1 MENNNLE
8 SYDSFES
15 NKIDNNNNNKNEI
28 IYKKIYDFIKLI
40 IPNDKLQD
48 YNLLLITLENKSL
61 MNILS
66 YDSYNINK
74 KILILRSLIFFLN
87 KFPEL
92 FDFFNL
98 LFEDFYQFFF
108 NLYLENDSK
117 EFCLEIY
124 NILNISVQHLS
135 ITKKQIKYFFNKLSN
150 YYRNNDLN
158 IFNKK
163 LKKIISLLKI
173 IYKIHENEN
182 NKTYFNLIKSE
193 LGLTLN
199 LNNFKINKKIKL
211 LKGISFILKFDLNII
226 KQIEINSNYSLFL
239 LNLKENIIKIEISN
253 KLEIL
258 LTFNNSPSKTIFV
271 IDKNAAEKNIY
282 TIFFSVNIENK
293 NIKLFIFFF
302 NENNKYLD
310 LSKDIKEI
318 SYECKKTNEISKII
332 FFENFIGKVYSIFGF
347 MCSMNFDSFCQIS
360 LIIFENKK
368 NWINFSNDDLYDIL
382 LGDNLKKNE
391 KQNNL
396 LFKYFFYFES
406 IYLLI
411 PYYETIKNSKNQ
423 IKKKHSNLNE
433 CFDFFG
439 NFSILIENCNL
450 NHIYNNYSNN
460 IKLIGGLENLIPI
473 LERVLI
479 TNDID
484 IQIYM
489 IDCIIQILIN
499 LTVNNE
505 NIENIYNCKFYNI
518 LNLFFED
525 YKFNNLQ
532 NEMYDKLIKIY
543 INIYNYDNN
552 NNNKDDMLK
561 NYCDNILLNIN
572 IIKKFNIDY
581 VFNSIFITNHKFNI
595 FIFFNF
601 SHFFDLIIK
610 LSNIDIN
617 SIQSLI
623 VNLLNFDV
631 INFEDNINYI
641 INHFI
646 NNEINNINIKILYIK
661 TFLVLI
667 KNKEFFEIFV
677 ENLQDII
684 IIFFKEIKLIEI
696 LEIKLNLF
704 ELLFNIIFKKP
715 NNSNFLYN
723 KEINNFIKENSF
735 YNNIDYLI
743 KLINIYSNFL
753 YNKNNNNNNNFNI
766 NYIIFDYISYILD
779 KINEIYENFYENI
792 LYKLLNI
799 IVKDLNTNIFENFII
814 IILKELEILKN
825 SKIEKINFDLNKI
838 KIIPLIKDFLF
849 LIHIILKN
857 SNINSKIKN
866 IIEEIFSIYLTI
878 NENNIY
884 NQKIFEYE
892 FIKLDTFKILKNFY
906 KYKLNKYI
914 KNYNDEQF
922 MNIINNYINYL
933 NIEYYMFINNLIYK
947 TNFTNIKKNLN
958 KLFYFTKKNI
968 LDDEKISEKL
978 KLKIICLLHIFN
990 EKLKEES
997 IKEFNN
1003 FNNNKNNNINEN
1015 NYNNNLNIDLKN
1027 IENFNLEEKEKNN
1040 FIEFLKITEKNIND
1054 NKKKK
1059 IDLMN
1064 DKNNEKKNHYLE
1076 RFEKLNIYVSR
1087 FLFKERNKKFYTKLK
1102 KKIFIY
1108 GDWADTKLFQK
1119 NIKNNHFKYKFKHF
1133 FTMNFIHPFLKPVL
1147 DFNIYYDNKNL
1158 KKTFKDYNKNDYKYN
1173 FYYENIFNNNIN
1185 NEIEEEIEND
1195 LNDKNDLNISNEINE
1210 EINENNKFLNIN
1222 NNDIEIDNVLEK
1234 NITEIKKNDDSSE
1247 KKKKNLE
1254 IENEIINANY
1264 ANENENKIKFD
1275 DAEIEGEI
1283 NNDINDNNNIITN
1296 NNKIKDDNKDN
1307 INIIKTEIN
1316 LKKPEKNIEIK
1327 DNINEIKENIIINN
1341 ELEEEEE
1348 NPEEEDELKE
1358 NNQIIK
1364 LQNQILNILNND
1376 NEKDKIVLNNNNN
1389 NNNNINST
1397 KKKHKKHSNK
1407 KRTKSKKLNPKVQ
1420 NIYQNINQEFELFPD
1435 LKNDSMI
1442 LPSSLN
1448 NSYINYN
1455 NYDISSSSTIQYIY
1469 KKLTAEDIDIY
1480 NQKKYKEI
1488 YSCCLVKPNR
1498 HIKGF
1503 FYYTDKSII
1512 FYSYFN
1518 SKNIQSCNNYPHNVC
1533 RGNYTNLIYKSDFNK
1548 IIELKYKNID
1558 LVFKRNYYYN
1568 ETAFEIFMKNGKI
1581 YYFNFNNEMDYILF
1595 ITNLLKK
1602 INLNYI
1608 INDINDIF
1616 NNNIIGYF
1624 AKNLHNIN
1632 FSLINDGQFIKIS
1645 NIFKKWYLFKIKNF
1659 DLIILLNILSNRSY
1673 NDLTQYPIFPLLL
1686 YIREKELREFYS
1698 IDMFDCNFIKRDL
1711 KFSIQTINLMIEE
1724 EKNKSFLDYNKLN
1737 GIYYQFPINFK
1748 STYKNLENIFGYKE
1762 IFFRYNQSLYIN
1774 NNINLINQSNNNILL
1789 NDSISENENEI
1800 FNQNINLF
1808 INSNLSTL
1816 SENDNDLYNEL
1827 IPENYYL
1834 PEIFYNLNNYN
1845 DISNKTIIRND
1856 SFGLSYF
1863 LCRNMES
1870 INVSK
1875 NLNNW
1880 IDLIFGCN
1888 QKGEGAIKQR
1898 NLYIETSFIDNYY
1911 KNIYYLNQPYIL
1923 DEIINGLI
1931 PKQLIIE
1938 KGFPEKNLKLKGNN
1952 LILDEY
1958 KKKVTN
1964 NNLNDVD
1971 NIKYNFNMI
1980 KILNDNYTYVLINKN
1995 VFIIKCPK
2003 KNFFSSSTFKEFNLY
2018 NYNNK
2023 YYYEPIEIKI
2033 NLFKTKTHCITFNK
2047 KNNTFFLGGQNEHS
2061 ISILEIFNLENN
2073 PNCKIKTIN
2082 KINNLSSIFT
2092 ALEFAEN
2099 SEKKFFLIAGDQEG
2113 NITIFEIKNNNE
2125 LYTINYINSHSEEII
2140 SIKFDLELNIFISAG
2155 KDKYINIYNFN
2166 DMSLLNKF
2174 YLDIYIEHLF
2184 LLNEI
2189 FPSIIIYSEENEI
2202 FQSFSI
2208 NGYLLSE
2215 YKESYINNPIIY
2227 KDEENSYNLLY
2238 ICEKRAIKS
2247 IKVPFFK
2254 EEEIK
2259 LYDFN
2264 IDLGI
2269 FDISFDNLSIY
2280 ATGINGDKMQILYN
2294 KNKSKNKESK
2304 ECEEFELEY

>member
-1 MENNNLE
+1 MEKFNSEL
-8 SYDSFES
+8 YDSYES
-15 NKIDNNNNNKNEI
+15 NKINISDNYKNDI
-28 IYKKIYDFIKLI
+28 ISKKIYDFVKLI

-48 YNLLLITLENKSL
+48 FSLLLMTLENNSL

-74 KILILRSLIFFLN
+74 KILIIKNLIYLSN

-92 FDFFNL
+92 LDFYNL
-98 LFEDFYQFFF
+98 LFEDFYLFFF
-108 NLYLENDSK
+108 NLYLEIDSK
-117 EFCLEIY
+117 EFCLEIL
-124 NILNISVQHLS
+124 NLLNISVQHLS
-135 ITKKQIKYFFNKLSN
+135 ITKKQIKYFFIKLSN

-173 IYKIHENEN
+173 IYKINENEN
-182 NKTYFNLIKSE
+182 NKTYFNLIKNN

-199 LNNFKINKKIKL
+199 LNNFKYNKKIKL
-211 LKGISFILKFDLNII
+211 YKGISFILKFDLNII
-226 KQIEINSNYSLFL
+226 KQIGIESNYSLFS
-239 LNLKENIIKIEISN
+239 LNLKENVIKIEISN
-253 KLEIL
+253 NLEII
-258 LTFNNSPSKTIFV
+258 LTFNNNPPNTIFV
-271 IDKNAAEKNIY
+271 IDKNAAQNQNIY
-282 TIFFSVNIENK
+282 SIFFSVNIENK
-293 NIKLFIFFF
+293 NIKMFIFFF

-318 SYECKKTNEISKII
+318 SYECKKLNEISKIN

-382 LGDNLKKNE
+382 FGDNLKNNE

-406 IYLLI
+406 NYLLI
-411 PYYETIKNSKNQ
+411 PYYETLKNSKNK
-423 IKKKHSNLNE
+423 IKKKNSNLNE
-433 CFDFFG
+433 CIDFFG
-439 NFSILIENCNL
+439 NFSLLIDNFCL

-479 TNDID
+479 TNDIN
-484 IQIYM
+484 IQIFM
-489 IDCIIQILIN
+489 IDCIIQIIIN
-499 LTVNNE
+499 LTIKNE

-532 NEMYDKLIKIY
+532 NEMYDKLIEIY
-543 INIYNYDNN
+543 INIFNYDNV
-552 NNNKDDMLK
+552 NNNKEDMLK

-572 IIKKFNIDY
+572 IIKKFNMNYI
-581 VFNSIFITNHKFNI
+581 FNSIFITNTKFNI
-595 FIFFNF
+595 FKFFNF
-601 SHFFDLIIK
+601 SHFFDLIIN
-610 LSNIDIN
+610 LSNFDI
-617 SIQSLI
+617 SLI
-623 VNLLNFDV
+623 QDLNFNLLNFDI

-646 NNEINNINIKILYIK
+646 NNEINFINIKILYIK
-661 TFLVLI
+661 TFLILI

-684 IIFFKEIKLIEI
+684 IIFFKEIKLIDD

-704 ELLFNIIFKKP
+704 ELLFNIIFNKP
-715 NNSNFLYN
+715 NNPNFLYN

-753 YNKNNNNNNNFNI
+753 YNNNNNKNNFNI
-766 NYIIFDYISYILD
+766 NYIIFDYISNILV
-779 KINEIYENFYENI
+779 KTNEIYEYFFENI
-792 LYKLLNI
+792 LNKLLNI
-799 IVKDLNTNIFENFII
+799 LVNDLSINIFENIII
-814 IILKELEILKN
+814 IILKEFEIIKN
-825 SKIEKINFDLNKI
+825 SKIEKINFHLINI
-838 KIIPLIKDFLF
+838 QYIPFMKDFLF
-849 LIHIILKN
+849 IIYIILKN
-857 SNINSKIKN
+857 SKINSKIKN
-866 IIEEIFSIYLTI
+866 IIEEIFSNYLTI
-878 NENNIY
+878 NEKNIY
-884 NQKIFEYE
+884 NQKIEYE

-914 KNYNDEQF
+914 YNYNDQQF
-922 MNIINNYINYL
+922 MDIINNYINYL
-933 NIEYYMFINNLIYK
+933 NIEYYMFMNNLIYK
-947 TNFTNIKKNLN
+947 TDFTNIKKNLN

-968 LDDEKISEKL
+968 LDNGKITEKL
-978 KLKIICLLHIFN
+978 KLKILNLLHIFN

-997 IKEFNN
+997 IKEFNDN
-1003 FNNNKNNNINEN
+1003 NNNKNNNINEN
-1015 NYNNNLNIDLKN
+1015 NYNINLNIDLKN
-1027 IENFNLEEKEKNN
+1027 IENVNLDENEKKK
-1040 FIEFLKITEKNIND
+1040 FIEFLKTTEKNIND

-1059 IDLMN
+1059 IDLKN
-1064 DKNNEKKNHYLE
+1064 DKNNEKKNNYLE

-1102 KKIFIY
+1102 KNIFIY
-1108 GDWADTKLFQK
+1108 GDWTDTKLFKK
-1119 NIKNNHFKYKFKHF
+1119 NLKNNHFKYKFKHF

-1158 KKTFKDYNKNDYKYN
+1158 KNAFKDYNKKEYKYN
-1173 FYYENIFNNNIN
+1173 FYYENIFKNNVY
-1185 NEIEEEIEND
+1185 NEIDEEIENSF
-1195 LNDKNDLNISNEINE
+1195 NKKNDLNISNEINE
-1210 EINENNKFLNIN
+1210 EIYVNNNFLNIN
-1222 NNDIEIDNVLEK
+1222 NNDNEVDSLMEK
-1234 NITEIKKNDDSSE
+1234 NITEIKKNDDSLE

-1254 IENEIINANY
+1254 IENEIINANCY
-1264 ANENENKIKFD
+1264 ANQNENKIIFD

-1283 NNDINDNNNIITN
+1283 NKDLNNNIN
-1296 NNKIKDDNKDN
+1296 NISKNSNKIKEENKDN
-1307 INIIKTEIN
+1307 INIIQKENN
-1316 LKKPEKNIEIK
+1316 LKKLEKNIEIK
-1327 DNINEIKENIIINN
+1327 DNIIEIKDNIINN
-1341 ELEEEEE
+1341 DLEEDE
-1348 NPEEEDELKE
+1348 NPDEEDELEE
-1358 NNQIIK
+1358 NNQKIQF
-1364 LQNQILNILNND
+1364 QNQILKILNNED
-1376 NEKDKIVLNNNNN
+1376 EKDKIFNNNK
-1389 NNNNINST
+1389 NNINSQKT
-1397 KKKHKKHSNK
+1397 HKKHIKK
-1407 KRTKSKKLNPKVQ
+1407 KRAKSKKINPKVQ
-1420 NIYQNINQEFELFPD
+1420 NNLLNKNPGFELFPD

-1442 LPSSLN
+1442 EPSSIN

-1455 NYDISSSSTIQYIY
+1455 NYDISSTSTNQYLY
-1469 KKLTAEDIDIY
+1469 KKLTAEDIDLY
-1480 NQKKYKEI
+1480 NQKRYKEI

-1503 FYYTDKSII
+1503 FYYIDKSII
-1512 FYSYFN
+1512 FHSYFN
-1518 SKNIQSCNNYPHNVC
+1518 SQNIQSCNNYPYNYC

-1548 IIELKYKNID
+1548 IIELKFENID

-1581 YYFNFNNEMDYILF
+1581 YYFNFNNEIDYILF

-1602 INLNYI
+1602 IKLNYI

-1624 AKNLHNIN
+1624 TTNLHNIN

-1645 NIFKKWYLFKIKNF
+1645 NIFKKWYIFKIKNF

-1686 YIREKELREFYS
+1686 YIKEKELKEFYS

-1748 STYKNLENIFGYKE
+1748 STYKNLEKVFGYKE
-1762 IFFRYNQSLYIN
+1762 IFFKYNQSLYIN
-1774 NNINLINQSNNNILL
+1774 NNFNILNQSNNDISL
-1789 NDSISENENEI
+1789 NDSINENEI
-1800 FNQNINLF
+1800 FNTNINLF
-1808 INSNLSTL
+1808 INSNLSNL
-1816 SENDNDLYNEL
+1816 SENDNDSYNEL

-1834 PEIFYNLNNYN
+1834 PEIFFNINNYN
-1845 DISNKTIIRND
+1845 DLSNKSIIRND
-1856 SFGLSYF
+1856 SFGFSYF

-1870 INVSK
+1870 IKVSE

-1898 NLYIETSFIDNYY
+1898 NLYIESCFIDNYF
-1911 KNIYYLNQPYIL
+1911 KNVYYLNQPYIL
-1923 DEIINGLI
+1923 DEVINGLI

-1938 KGFPEKNLKLKGNN
+1938 KGFPEKNLKLKNNN
-1952 LILDEY
+1952 LLLDEI
-1958 KKKVTN
+1958 KKKVIN
-1964 NNLNDVD
+1964 NNLNDND

-1980 KILNDNYTYVLINKN
+1980 KILNDNYNYILINKN

-2003 KNFFSSSTFKEFNLY
+2003 KNFFSSSTYKEFHLY

-2023 YYYEPIEIKI
+2023 YYYDAIEIKFE
-2033 NLFKTKTHCITFNK
+2033 LFKTRKNFITFNK
-2047 KNNTFFLGGQNEHS
+2047 KNNTFYLGGQNEHS
-2061 ISILEIFNLENN
+2061 ITILEIFNLENN
-2073 PNCKIKTIN
+2073 PNCNIKTIN

-2113 NITIFEIKNNNE
+2113 NITIFEIINNE
-2125 LYTINYINSHSEEII
+2125 LNTINYINSHTEEII
-2140 SIKFDLELNIFISAG
+2140 SIKFDVELNIFISAG

-2166 DMSLLNKF
+2166 DISLLNKF
-2174 YLDIYIEHLF
+2174 YLNMNIEHLF

-2189 FPSIIIYSEENEI
+2189 FPSIVIYSEENGI

-2215 YKESYINNPIIY
+2215 YKEIYINNPIIY

-2238 ICEKRAIKS
+2238 IFEKRTIKAL
-2247 IKVPFFK
+2247 KVPFFK

-2259 LYDFN
+2259 YYDFN
-2264 IDLGI
+2264 IDLCI

-2280 ATGINGDKMQILYN
+2280 ATGLNGDKMQILYN
-2294 KNKSKNKESK
+2294 KNKTKIKENK
-2304 ECEEFELEY
+2304 ECEESELEY